1 MEQLGI
7 NTTSLLIQMANFGLL
22 VFLLQKFLYKPVMH
36 KIDERNAKIA
46 ASLAKEEELVK
57 KAESLDHQESA
68 LLKKA
73 KEEAHQYLA
82 EAKKEALSQKE
93 TLLKEAKN
101 ESQALSAKIESQ
113 QAAALENMKK
123 QLKSDTAAIA
133 AEMVRTVLANSLTE
147 SDQHT
152 LIAKA
157 LTNLKKAK

>member
-82 EAKKEALSQKE
+82 EAK
-93 TLLKEAKN
+93 N